1 MSLKESHWNGVR
13 FVECG
18 RNDDLDNYCHYCHC
32 NGEYGIANRQ
42 LPINSEI
49 EDLKKQIQE
58 LKDKIYPPKKKVT
71 YWANIYA
78 TDDRMY
84 IQKSFIWESEE
95 KALKSIGGKLSTSD
109 YAYVK
114 TISFEI
120 EE

>member
-1 MSLKESHWNGVR
+1 MKKVNLERALRGCEHDL
-13 FVECG
+13 FMAEDECSCQ
-18 RNDDLDNYCHYCHC
+18 N
-32 NGEYGIANRQ
+32 
-42 LPINSEI
+42 EI
-49 EDLKKQIQE
+49 EYLKKEIQE
-58 LKDKIYPPKKKVT
+58 LKDKIDPPKNKVT

-114 TISFEI
+114 TISFEV